1 MLNPG
6 TLRYDRF
13 LSRAGEDDA
22 GFLFA
27 SAVAAQ
33 AVLVTGAGGYIGSAL
48 VKAIAAARPTRI
60 VLLDSCEHNLF
71 QIRQCLLAMRAPVP
85 HEAILGS
92 VTDASLLDSLF
103 TSFRPRIVYHVA
115 ALKHVPLLELN
126 PLAAVS
132 NNALGTYR
140 LARAAL
146 QHGVRALVSVS
157 TDKAVNPHSI
167 MGASKRVAELTVA
180 ALGGPECRM
189 NAVRL
194 GNVVGSSG
202 SVLPIFREQIHRRG
216 PVTVTHPEVSRYFM
230 SAHDAVEAILAAG
243 AAQCTGRILLPELGE
258 PERIADLAR
267 ALIGAASNGSGN
279 EIEIQFI
286 GLRPGEKIA
295 EDLLFGTEIREGFAG
310 GPLEVI
316 LTPSPAPE
324 ELHGRMEQ
332 LACHIASRDVAGLVG
347 TISAMVPEYQ
357 PSSIILAAAG
367 AFESVAR

>member
-1 MLNPG
+1 MLNLG

-13 LSRAGEDDA
+13 LSQAGEDDA
-22 GFLFA
+22 GSLFA
-27 SAVAAQ
+27 SAVAGHT
-33 AVLVTGAGGYIGSAL
+33 VLVTGAGGYIGSAL

-60 VLLDSCEHNLF
+60 VLLDSSEHNLF

-85 HEAILGS
+85 HEAVLGS
-92 VTDASLLDSLF
+92 VTDLSLLDSLF
-103 TSFRPRIVYHVA
+103 TSFRPGIVYHAA

-126 PLAAVS
+126 PLAAVC

-146 QHGVRALVSVS
+146 QHGVRTLVSVS

-167 MGASKRVAELTVA
+167 MGASKRVAELIVA
-180 ALGGPECRM
+180 ALGGPRM

-194 GNVVGSSG
+194 GNVAGSSG
-202 SVLPIFREQIHRRG
+202 SVLPIFREQISRSG
-216 PVTVTHPEVSRYFM
+216 PVTVTHPEATRYFM
-230 SAHDAVEAILAAG
+230 SVHGAVEAILAAG
-243 AAQCTGRILLPELGE
+243 AAQCTGRILLPDLGE

-267 ALIGAASNGSGN
+267 VLIGAATDGPGN
-279 EIEIQFI
+279 EIEIRFI

-295 EDLLFGTEIREGFAG
+295 EDLLFRTEIREGFAG

-316 LTPSPAPE
+316 LTPSPTPE

-332 LACHIASRDVAGLVG
+332 LACHIASRDVAGLVE
-347 TISAMVPEYQ
+347 TVSAMVPEYQ
-357 PSSIILAAAG
+357 PSSIILAATG
-367 AFESVAR
+367 AFESTTR

>member
-1 MLNPG
+1 V
-6 TLRYDRF
+6 RYDRF
-13 LSRAGEDDA
+13 LSQAGEGGA
-22 GFLFA
+22 SSRFA
-27 SAVAAQ
+27 SACAGRP
-33 AVLVTGAGGYIGSAL
+33 VLVTGAGGYIGSAL
-48 VKAIAAARPTRI
+48 VKAIAMAPPTRI
-60 VLLDSCEHNLF
+60 VLLDSSEHNLF

-92 VTDASLLDSLF
+92 VTDLSLLDSLF
-103 TSFRPRIVYHVA
+103 TSFRPAMVYHA
-115 ALKHVPLLELN
+115 AAFKHVSLLEFN
-126 PLAAVS
+126 PLAAVC

-146 QHGVRALVSVS
+146 QHGVRTLVLVS

-167 MGASKRVAELTVA
+167 MGASKRVAELVVA

-194 GNVVGSSG
+194 GNVVGSGG
-202 SVLPIFREQIHRRG
+202 SVVPIFREQISRRG
-216 PVTVTHPEVSRYFM
+216 PVTVTHPEVSRYFI
-230 SAHDAVEAILAAG
+230 SVHDAVEAILAAG
-243 AAQCTGRILLPELGE
+243 AAECTGRILLPELGE

-267 ALIGAASNGSGN
+267 ALIGAAANIFGT

-295 EDLLFGTEIREGFAG
+295 EDLVFQTEIREAFAR

-332 LACHIASRDVAGLVG
+332 LARHIAGRDVAGLLQTV
-347 TISAMVPEYQ
+347 SAMVPQYQ

-367 AFESVAR
+367 AFESIAR